1 MSFASHFF
9 SKIKDFLYSDDNI
22 LKQQKV
28 LLFETYVVGIRHNV
42 GYEYIRKLSLGQTV
56 VLIRE
61 PENSFDSNAIE
72 VFTQDG
78 VKLGYIPKKSN
89 LLPKVIADEGVELIG
104 EIVDITSKINP
115 SKFIKIAVYQLI

>member
-89 LLPKVIADEGVELIG
+89 LLPKVIADEGIELIG